1 MKKYIIR
8 TIGALCILAA
18 VAMMFLTSWVQIDG
32 VKRGDMRDLRNGF
45 LDDLAIAEEK
55 MLYDIEIDSVKDDL
69 RDNGL
74 PTTPSKVKGRFKET
88 KQLLEELL
96 NTDVSFNE
104 VLWVA
109 KEMPGYMEDTEAL
122 LEIPYIAE
130 DLIQTSGN
138 DEFEITAESMEQTLD
153 ETEDFKIIFIAV
165 VGVFILLIALA
176 VASAVTHMLNKVR
189 WIKYIFL
196 FLLVAMV
203 VGVCVGVPMASELI
217 HNESE
222 FIPSVFEDLSLRA
235 TIMPYLTAALMLVP
249 VVLDIIFERKKK
261 AAVA

>member
-1 MKKYIIR
+1 MKKYLIR
-8 TIGALCILAA
+8 VAGAVCILAS
-18 VAMMFLTSWVQIDG
+18 VAMMFLTSWVKLDG
-32 VKRGDMRDLRNGF
+32 VKRSDMRDLRNGF

-55 MLYDIEIDSVKDDL
+55 MLYYIENDSIKDDL

-109 KEMPGYMEDTEAL
+109 KEMPSYMEDTEAL
-122 LEIPYIAE
+122 LEIPYMAE
-130 DLIQTSGN
+130 ELIQTSGN

-196 FLLVAMV
+196 FLLV
-203 VGVCVGVPMASELI
+203 
-217 HNESE
+217 
-222 FIPSVFEDLSLRA
+222 
-235 TIMPYLTAALMLVP
+235 
-249 VVLDIIFERKKK
+249 IIKHI
-261 AAVA
+261 